1 MEGLADE
8 AGRGDA
14 GLTRRGYHPAMAFR
28 PLEVTSSSAPGAA
41 IVHVNGDVTSDG
53 IDALRQGIAKAI
65 AFKQPKV
72 IVDLTQTSFLS
83 SPGLAV
89 LVQAMQLTQRNGSKL
104 LLAGAN
110 DRVRGIFEI
119 SRLTEVF
126 TMVPTLE
133 EAIAR

>member
-1 MEGLADE
+1 
-8 AGRGDA
+8 
-14 GLTRRGYHPAMAFR
+14 MAFR

-65 AFKQPKV
+65 ALKQPKV
-72 IVDLTQTSFLS
+72 IADLTQTSFLS

>member
-1 MEGLADE
+1 LADA
-8 AGRGDA
+8 AGSGDA
-14 GLTRRGYHPAMAFR
+14 GLTGRGYHPGMAFR
-28 PLEVTSSSAPGAA
+28 PLEVTSSSAAGAA
-41 IVHVNGDVTSDG
+41 IVHVTGDVTSDG

-89 LVQAMQLTQRNGSKL
+89 LVQAMQLSQRNGSKL

-126 TMVPTLE
+126 TMVPSLE